1 MSCQN
6 TKRMTFRLAI
16 FTALWL
22 LSTAA
27 ATFTAS
33 AYQADN
39 DVLKIILILINLVF
53 GGLMIEANRRYILAL
68 DELQRRI
75 HLQAMGITLGVTVIA
90 GIAYSIAD
98 IGNLIATDAE
108 FSYLLILMSLT
119 YVLSLVI
126 ANRRYQ

>member
-1 MSCQN
+1 MSYQN
-6 TKRMTFRLAI
+6 TKKMTFRLAI
-16 FTALWL
+16 FTTLWL

-33 AYQADN
+33 AYQDDN
-39 DVLKIILILINLVF
+39 SVLKISLILVNLIF

-90 GIAYSIAD
+90 GLAYSIAD

-108 FSYLLILMSLT
+108 FSHLLILMSLT
-119 YVLSLVI
+119 YLLSLII